1 MLAQGATP
9 QDVQQAAVQMLQ
21 EMEQQAGTGSASNSN
36 NVQMAQQ
43 GANV

>member
-1 MLAQGATP
+1 MLSQGASP
-9 QDVQQAAVQMLQ
+9 QEVQQAALDQLQQM
-21 EMEQQAGTGSASNSN
+21 EKGGMGSTSNSN